1 MINNSPD
8 TNLTNREEQEI
19 LNSAILDNL
28 RCNIIPLDEESEIID
43 DTSMDIEHDNTHIN
57 QDIHIIED
65 DDILENDH
73 GVVERE
79 VIGDE
84 REGLEDEILQGDED
98 SQFQILSQDL
108 AAVHQAVQDEM
119 NQIYAQELDR
129 DISEWNNSVFG
140 EESVAFY
147 QNIVLGMVRK
157 VPKRA
162 LYLKERKVQAR
173 MWPKDKVFFE
183 EREAYVDVPC
193 ELEVDDNFPEVQSL
207 MDDHCV
213 MEFFQDDK
221 VDTEYR
227 QEVESLLE
235 KHWYTKTREE
245 LTPLARNMVSTTVIN
260 FTEELL
266 SMLQLLRN
274 YRGSVVSNIAGSN
287 RGTGNWVDVVNS
299 LSMLELDQ
307 KFKSRVNKRLRD
319 YFQSHKMTEE
329 EET

>member
-162 LYLKERKVQAR
+162 LYLKE
-173 MWPKDKVFFE
+173 FF
-183 EREAYVDVPC
+183 
-193 ELEVDDNFPEVQSL
+193 
-207 MDDHCV
+207 
-213 MEFFQDDK
+213 
-221 VDTEYR
+221 
-227 QEVESLLE
+227 LL
-235 KHWYTKTREE
+235 
-245 LTPLARNMVSTTVIN
+245 
-260 FTEELL
+260 
-266 SMLQLLRN
+266 
-274 YRGSVVSNIAGSN
+274 
-287 RGTGNWVDVVNS
+287 
-299 LSMLELDQ
+299 
-307 KFKSRVNKRLRD
+307 
-319 YFQSHKMTEE
+319 
-329 EET
+329 